1 MFKGLDICSAM
12 CYSKNVLIIKRL
24 IWDAWNI
31 SHIARHR
38 VDPGE
43 VEAICNGNPVVLQGQ
58 KKGRLVLIGK
68 TEEGRALGVVLES
81 KGKEQY
87 YPVTAYDADVH
98 DTKLYNRLR
107 GGDNN
112 ETDKK

>member
-1 MFKGLDICSAM
+1 M
-12 CYSKNVLIIKRL
+12 LIVRKL

-43 VEAICNGNPVVLQGQ
+43 VEGICNGNPVVLRGQ

-68 TEEGRALGVVLES
+68 TEEERVIGVVLES
-81 KGKEQY
+81 KGKDQY

-98 DTKLYNRLR
+98 DTALYKRLR

-112 ETDKK
+112 EADKK